1 MCEIGGVWLLGLLS
15 GFHAS
20 FPILG
25 TVFLSS
31 PFQERMQRF
40 LLEIYFSLGKT
51 HIGTVSAGTRLRQVL
66 LHLLY
71 VDAHRVV

>member
-1 MCEIGGVWLLGLLS
+1 MWLFGLLS
-15 GFHAS
+15 GFNAL

-31 PFQERMQRF
+31 LFQERMQRF

-51 HIGTVSAGTRLRQVL
+51 RIGTVSAGTRVRQVL
-66 LHLLY
+66 LHMLY
-71 VDAHRVV
+71 VDAHQAV